1 MRSLRG
7 RGGLRGGRRGRGGS
21 RGRGGRGRER
31 MGGDDDGDGYGDD
44 MEVRFFL
51 IFFLKQKQIY
61 ALVQFKIILISI
73 NEVAFVARIKKIII
87 CTYL

>member
-31 MGGDDDGDGYGDD
+31 MGGDDDGDGYGDE
-44 MEVRFFL
+44 MEVRFL
-51 IFFLKQKQIY
+51 
-61 ALVQFKIILISI
+61 
-73 NEVAFVARIKKIII
+73 NG
-87 CTYL
+87 CC